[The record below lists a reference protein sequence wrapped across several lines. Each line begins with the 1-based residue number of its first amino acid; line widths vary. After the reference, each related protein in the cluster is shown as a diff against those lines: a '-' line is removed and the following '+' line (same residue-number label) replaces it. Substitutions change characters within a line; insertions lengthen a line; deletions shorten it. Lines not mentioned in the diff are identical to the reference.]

1 MTKGERSHT
10 DEVYVVGFVPCPL
23 LPKKRPCSFDPL
35 LHPLLTEI
43 DNSFISGM
51 LCNNLTLCTRKLCT
65 LYTSLFINA
74 EIFNYL
80 PEVKVKSIA

>member
-35 LHPLLTEI
+35 LHLFLTEI

-65 LYTSLFINA
+65 PHCLLTRKLILS
-74 EIFNYL
+74 
-80 PEVKVKSIA
+80 V